1 MPEWM
6 HNRAE
11 HILAKNPSMPKSE
24 AFAIATQQMHA
35 GGHGPK
41 GYGTTEGR
49 RTAKAKFNTP
59 KDDQQRSN
67 PGGLESPKMKHA
79 SVGRAL
85 VLLMNKIGF
94 AQGFQNSAFAGQP
107 AQNGPGM
114 KAQSQQPPFVAPPLA
129 VKAAGVGVGSGMTA
143 SQYSGPLSFGPFKQT
158 SGIPPFQRP
167 PLTAPAE
174 EKTAEQRCPHGHVIS
189 KTAGCR
195 TCGYAKTAAPMASA
209 TGAMGPKAS
218 LTATQRMGQPK
229 TTGFAGPSIS
239 DVSKPKGFGKPLSG
253 ALKNQL

>member
-41 GYGTTEGR
+41 GYGTVEGR
-49 RTAKAKFNTP
+49 RTAKAKFSTP

-67 PGGLESPKMKHA
+67 PGGLESPKMKQA

-85 VLLMNKIGF
+85 VLLMNKLGF

-129 VKAAGVGVGSGMTA
+129 VKAAGVGVGSGMTT

-167 PLTAPAE
+167 PLTAPVDE
-174 EKTAEQRCPHGHVIS
+174 
-189 KTAGCR
+189 
-195 TCGYAKTAAPMASA
+195 KTAAPMASA

>member
-41 GYGTTEGR
+41 GYGTAEGR
-49 RTAKAKFNTP
+49 RTAKAKFSTP
-59 KDDQQRSN
+59 KDDQQKAN
-67 PGGLESPKMKHA
+67 PGGLDSPKMA
-79 SVGRAL
+79 SVGQTL
-85 VLLMNKIGF
+85 VTLMRKLGF
-94 AQGFQNSAFAGQP
+94 APSPFGGQP
-107 AQNGPGM
+107 AQNPPGM
-114 KAQSQQPPFVAPPLA
+114 KGQSQVPPFVAPPLE
-129 VKAAGVGVGSGMTA
+129 VKAAGVGVGAGMST
-143 SQYSGPLSFGPFKQT
+143 SSYSGPLSFGPFKQT

-167 PLTAPAE
+167 PLTAPADE
-174 EKTAEQRCPHGHVIS
+174 
-189 KTAGCR
+189 
-195 TCGYAKTAAPMASA
+195 KTAAPMASA

-229 TTGFAGPSIS
+229 TTGFAGPSIA
-239 DVSKPKGFGKPLSG
+239 DVSKPKGFGTPLSG